1 MKITLMLYAAFGVF
15 ISCTAMQDGVDNIL
29 KNAQVATVNSENI
42 HDFDANIKEIIWE
55 KIDPLYL
62 ADNPKD
68 AEHAKTN
75 MLQEFDAKQREIIL
89 MVDEQNHYLAHIFF
103 VRQTNGHIRIS
114 APGYS
119 DKSLAIP
126 FLQQALDTLE
136 IILKQS
142 HRHDDV
148 ERKIVCTY
156 PQNHSVEVDQLLN
169 LFHFSLD
176 NNVEE
181 PGYKELCIN
190 VYKYP
195 AHLVE
200 NVQFYSRQLPI

>member
-1 MKITLMLYAAFGVF
+1 MKTILILCAAIGVF
-15 ISCTAMQDGVDNIL
+15 GSCTAMQDGVDNIL
-29 KNAQVATVNSENI
+29 KKAQVATVNAENI

-62 ADNPKD
+62 ANNPKD
-68 AEHAKTN
+68 AEHAKAN
-75 MLQEFDAKQREIIL
+75 MLQEFNEKKREIIL
-89 MVDEQNHYLAHIFF
+89 MLDEQSQYLAHIFF

-119 DKSLAIP
+119 DKILAKP

-142 HRHDDV
+142 QKHDNI

-156 PQNHSVEVDQLLN
+156 PQNHSAAVDDLLN
-169 LFHFSLD
+169 FFHFFPD

-181 PGYKELCIN
+181 AGYKELCIN

-200 NVQFYSRQLPI
+200 NVQFYSRQ